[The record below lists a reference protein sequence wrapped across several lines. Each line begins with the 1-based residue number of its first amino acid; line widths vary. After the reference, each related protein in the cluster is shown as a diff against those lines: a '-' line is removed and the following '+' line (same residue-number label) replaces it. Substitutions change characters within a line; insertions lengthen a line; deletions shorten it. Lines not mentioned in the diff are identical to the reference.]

1 MNKPSPGGH
10 SGAEREND
18 MSTKKITYSD
28 IERAE
33 REEIKLEIRAR
44 QELVRRMEH
53 PLKLLKVASE
63 KEQQK
68 RKERIEHLTEYKS
81 YSEAQ
86 EAYGWEIITEEEFDE
101 IVRIL
106 EEGTERI
113 EKERT
118 PVEIANDILN
128 KFVNGLIYEV
138 ASFEFDLLPEDEKE
152 RVRQKNVEILERRA
166 ARDAA
171 RKAAEE

>member
-1 MNKPSPGGH
+1 
-10 SGAEREND
+10 
-18 MSTKKITYSD
+18 MSTKKITLSD
-28 IERAE
+28 LEREE

-44 QELVRRMEH
+44 KELAKRMAH
-53 PLKLLKVASE
+53 PLKLLETAAK

-86 EAYGWEIITEEEFDE
+86 EAYGWEFITEEEFDE

-118 PVEIANDILN
+118 PVEIAKDILN
-128 KFVNGLIYEV
+128 KFVNGLTYEI
-138 ASFEFDLLPEDEKE
+138 ASFEFDLLPEAEKE
-152 RVRQKNVEILERRA
+152 RIRQKNEEILERRK
-166 ARDAA
+166 AREDA